1 MRATFYVVTGT
12 EGSPLRRATGRVLRV
27 KTNCSALAE
36 CGVCIL
42 GALLMHGIGASPAA
56 TRFQTLLGQAHIV
69 DNELI
74 VSTLPCV
81 PFCIVAKCFVMQ
93 AN

>member
-1 MRATFYVVTGT
+1 MQATYKVVTRT

-27 KTNCSALAE
+27 KTNCLAQAK

-42 GALLMHGIGASPAA
+42 GALLMHAIGASPAA

-69 DNELI
+69 DNEHI
-74 VSTLPCV
+74 VSTLPYV
-81 PFCIVAKCFVMQ
+81 SFCIVAKCFVMQ